1 MLILMI
7 HLHLQTLREAKMNMD
22 KIYELDVK
30 QISKVGALRYN
41 DLQILVSLRLQS
53 KTSNFY

>member
-1 MLILMI
+1 MI
-7 HLHLQTLREAKMNMD
+7 HFHLRALRGVKMNID
-22 KIYELDVK
+22 KIYELDVQ